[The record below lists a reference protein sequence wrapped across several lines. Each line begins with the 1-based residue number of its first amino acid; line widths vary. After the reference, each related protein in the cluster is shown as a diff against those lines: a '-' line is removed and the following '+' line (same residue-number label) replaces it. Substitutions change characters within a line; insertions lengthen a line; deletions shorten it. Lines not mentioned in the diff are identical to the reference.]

1 MVRDSVRLSFGAT
14 LAILWPYVRE
24 NLAEQIRSISFIVVY
39 LAFFQIFILGLP
51 IVFAAMIAIGIA
63 IVAVGLMFFMEGLRL
78 GLSLIHI

>member
-39 LAFFQIFILGLP
+39 LVFFQIEDEKISDSISTFP
-51 IVFAAMIAIGIA
+51 PPRQAVDCSWWWAAWSAP
-63 IVAVGLMFFMEGLRL
+63 
-78 GLSLIHI
+78 